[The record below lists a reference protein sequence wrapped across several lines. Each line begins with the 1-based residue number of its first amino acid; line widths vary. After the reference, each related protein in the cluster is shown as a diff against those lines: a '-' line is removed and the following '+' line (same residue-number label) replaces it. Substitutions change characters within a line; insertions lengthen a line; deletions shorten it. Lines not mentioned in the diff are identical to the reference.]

1 MQRGDRMNR
10 NDAQLACD
18 RRGFLRNSVAG
29 AAALGLAATTGLF
42 AAPKSPNDKIRLGL
56 IGLGWKGGQHLDDL
70 LPRDD
75 CEVVALC
82 DPEREFLDA
91 ARQKAPR
98 ATAHADMRQLLD
110 DKHVDAVVISTCNHW
125 HCLAG
130 VWACA
135 AGKDVYVEKP
145 LSYTLW
151 EGRQLIKAARQHG
164 RIVQVGTQQR
174 SDPMQQE
181 IRAFLHDEKALGPI
195 ESVAVTRFGIREG
208 IGKRETPLELPK
220 TLDKDLWLG
229 PAADLPIY
237 RSKVNYD
244 WHWDWNTGNGEAAN
258 WGVHILDDVRN
269 VAFQDT
275 VKLPAAVVCGGGR
288 VVWNDAGQTPN
299 IMFAVLETGTAPVIF
314 ALSNLP
320 ELPGSKQPLTFEDT
334 QSGYVVHC
342 KGGSYHGRRGGGEAI
357 DPAGKVIRQF
367 KGTTGGREHYANFFD
382 AMRSRDPQHLNA
394 DVVVGHDS
402 TNWSHVINAA
412 WRSAGTAGFIPGGTL
427 SGGESSAALERL
439 LVDHVAAYGAAIP
452 ADALTLSQR
461 LEIDATREM
470 FVGPGAEEANAFLG
484 PREFRTPYV
493 LEPVPGPSGEF
504 TPPAAT
510 VRSKP

>member
-1 MQRGDRMNR
+1 MNR

-18 RRGFLRNSVAG
+18 RRGFLRNSVTG

-98 ATAHADMRQLLD
+98 AKAHADMRQLLD
-110 DKHVDAVVISTCNHW
+110 DKQVDAVVISTCNHW
-125 HCLAG
+125 HCLAA

-151 EGRQLIKAARQHG
+151 EGRQLINAARKHG

-174 SDPMQQE
+174 SDPMQRE

-299 IMFAVLETGTAPVIF
+299 LMFAVLETGTAPVIF

-357 DPAGKVIRQF
+357 DPAGKVIRKF

-427 SGGESSAALERL
+427 AGGASSAALERL
-439 LVDHVAAYGAAIP
+439 LLDHVAAYGAAIP